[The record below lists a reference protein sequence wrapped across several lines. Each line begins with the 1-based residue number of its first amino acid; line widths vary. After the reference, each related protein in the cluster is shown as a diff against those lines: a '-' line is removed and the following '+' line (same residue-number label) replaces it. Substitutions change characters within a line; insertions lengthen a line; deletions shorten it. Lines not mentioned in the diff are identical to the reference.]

1 MLVIGLFWSQTNSQ
15 RWHLLQTVCVRTSC
29 TIRVGFVYDIG
40 FVWFLIFF
48 VSYFVCFISA
58 GKAVRVVSGVNL
70 FFSSWFDWV
79 SISFFFP
86 TKSRIAAKISMIL
99 CLVFVLLCYASLLGF
114 VCVRIEWFHSS
125 IGVRLWFLNNTLL
138 WLAFVK
144 VFILLLAFSVILA
157 CFELVR

>member
-1 MLVIGLFWSQTNSQ
+1 M
-15 RWHLLQTVCVRTSC
+15 RTSC

-40 FVWFLIFF
+40 FVWFLIIF

-70 FFSSWFDWV
+70 FVFFL
-79 SISFFFP
+79 IRLGKQFFFFLP

-114 VCVRIEWFHSS
+114 VCVRIE
-125 IGVRLWFLNNTLL
+125 
-138 WLAFVK
+138 
-144 VFILLLAFSVILA
+144 
-157 CFELVR
+157 